1 MTVPLALEIDRPWH
15 YAEDGKRFVDLAH
28 EEEAL
33 IWLWWRPDLLGWPKT
48 LEWVDSPRCDPE
60 RRGDLWGIDSS
71 GRLLIIEAVH
81 GSSADAFARLA
92 QVHDAHPAPTVD
104 EIEGCWRPKYQAE
117 LAKAT
122 EGGILPRSVQPSRDP
137 NSAIARWPR
146 LASAITQRIADPV
159 YAKRVSTY
167 LQARAKLSPRE
178 LAPAFG
184 ALFVM
189 PSDRDVDLTSFT
201 SLPPLVTQVGHLRLH
216 AWRAY
221 AKTSPS
227 LRVQLTVKELVIA

>member
-1 MTVPLALEIDRPWH
+1 MPLALEIDRPWH
-15 YAEDGKRFVDLAH
+15 YAEDGKRFIDLAH

-33 IWLWWRPDLLGWPKT
+33 IWLWWRPDLLGWPRT
-48 LEWVDSPRCDPE
+48 LEWVDSPRCDPA

-71 GRLLIIEAVH
+71 GRLVIIEAVH
-81 GSSADAFARLA
+81 GTAADPFARLA
-92 QVHDAHPAPTVD
+92 EVHTAHPAPTVE
-104 EIEGCWRPKYQAE
+104 EIEGCWRPKLEAE
-117 LAKAT
+117 LAKAD
-122 EGGILPRSVQPSRDP
+122 GGILPRSVQPRRDP

-159 YAKRVSTY
+159 YAKRVKTY
-167 LQARAKLSPRE
+167 LQARGKLGTRD

-189 PSDRDVDLTSFT
+189 PSDRDVDLTQYP
-201 SLPPLVTQVGHLRLH
+201 SLHPFVAQVGHVRLH

-227 LRVQLTVKELVIA
+227 LRIQLTMKELVIA

>member
-1 MTVPLALEIDRPWH
+1 MPLALEIDRPWH
-15 YAEDGKRFVDLAH
+15 YAEDGKRFIDLAH

-33 IWLWWRPDLLGWPKT
+33 IWLWWRPDLLGWPRT
-48 LEWVDSPRCDPE
+48 LEWVDSPRCDPA

-71 GRLLIIEAVH
+71 GRLVIIEAVH
-81 GSSADAFARLA
+81 GTAADPFARLA
-92 QVHDAHPAPTVD
+92 EVHAVHPAPTVD
-104 EIEGCWRPKYQAE
+104 EIEGCWRPKLEAE
-117 LAKAT
+117 LAKAD
-122 EGGILPRSVQPSRDP
+122 GGILPRSVQPRRDP

-159 YAKRVSTY
+159 YAKRVKTY
-167 LQARAKLSPRE
+167 LQARGKLGTRD

-189 PSDRDVDLTSFT
+189 PSDRDVDLAQYPGLHPF
-201 SLPPLVTQVGHLRLH
+201 VAQVGHVRLH

-227 LRVQLTVKELVIA
+227 LRIQLTMKELVIA

>member
-1 MTVPLALEIDRPWH
+1 VTVPLALEIDRPWP
-15 YAEDGKRFVDLAH
+15 YADDGKRFLDLAH

-33 IWLWWRPDLLGWPKT
+33 IWLWWRPDLLGWPRT
-48 LEWVDSPRCDPE
+48 LEWVDSPRCDPA

-81 GSSADAFARLA
+81 GSAADPFARLTE
-92 QVHDAHPAPTVD
+92 VHDAHPAPTVD

-117 LAKAT
+117 LAKAGA
-122 EGGILPRSVQPSRDP
+122 GGILPRSVQPRRDP
-137 NSAIARWPR
+137 SSAIARWPR
-146 LASAITQRIADPV
+146 LATGIAQRIADPV

-167 LQARAKLSPRE
+167 LRARAKLAPRD

-189 PSDRDVDLTSFT
+189 PSDREVDLAHFVG
-201 SLPPLVTQVGHLRLH
+201 LAPLLTQVGRLRLH

-227 LRVQLTVKELVIA
+227 LRVQLTMKELVIA

>member
-1 MTVPLALEIDRPWH
+1 MPLALEIDRPWH
-15 YAEDGKRFVDLAH
+15 YAEDGKRFIDLAH

-33 IWLWWRPDLLGWPKT
+33 IWLWWRPDLLGWPRT
-48 LEWVDSPRCDPE
+48 LEWVDSPRCDPA

-71 GRLLIIEAVH
+71 GRLVIIEAVH
-81 GSSADAFARLA
+81 GTAADPFARLA
-92 QVHDAHPAPTVD
+92 EVHAAHPAPTVD
-104 EIEGCWRPKYQAE
+104 EIEGCWRPKLEAE

-122 EGGILPRSVQPSRDP
+122 GGGILPHSVQPRRDP

-146 LASAITQRIADPV
+146 LATAIAQRIADPV
-159 YAKRVSTY
+159 YAKRVKTY
-167 LQARAKLSPRE
+167 LQARGKLGTRD

-189 PSDRDVDLTSFT
+189 PSDRDVDLAQYPGLRPF
-201 SLPPLVTQVGHLRLH
+201 VAQVGHVRLH

-227 LRVQLTVKELVIA
+227 LRIQLTMKELVIA

>member
-1 MTVPLALEIDRPWH
+1 MPLALEIDRPWQ
-15 YAEDGKRFVDLAH
+15 YAEDGKRFIDLAH

-33 IWLWWRPDLLGWPKT
+33 IWLWWRPDLLGWPRT
-48 LEWVDSPRCDPE
+48 LEWVDSPRCDPA

-81 GSSADAFARLA
+81 GTAADPFARLA
-92 QVHDAHPAPTVD
+92 EVHAANPAPTVD
-104 EIEGCWRPKYQAE
+104 EIEGCWRPKLAAE
-117 LAKAT
+117 LAKAD
-122 EGGILPRSVQPSRDP
+122 GGILPRSVQPRRDP
-137 NSAIARWPR
+137 SSAIARWPR
-146 LASAITQRIADPV
+146 LATAITQRIADPV
-159 YAKRVSTY
+159 YAKRVKTY
-167 LQARAKLSPRE
+167 LQARGKLATRD

-189 PSDRDVDLTSFT
+189 PSDRDVDLAQFAG
-201 SLPPLVTQVGHLRLH
+201 LRPFVAQIGHVRLH

-227 LRVQLTVKELVIA
+227 LRIQLTMKELVIA